1 MRRHPADVAAVIYLS
16 VFGAAF
22 LAATIL
28 PFYSEVLV
36 VGAVLGGASPLLLWA
51 VASAGNTLGAVLNA
65 ILGRLLP
72 RERVG
77 RLLGLK
83 PEQFEKAEQWFQKY
97 GQWSLLLAWA
107 PIGGDALTVIAG
119 ILRVRWLPF
128 VVLVFAGKAARY
140 AVVIWLASRGAA
152 A

>member
-1 MRRHPADVAAVIYLS
+1 QQTPLAV
-16 VFGAAF
+16 F
-22 LAATIL
+22 
-28 PFYSEVLV
+28 
-36 VGAVLGGASPLLLWA
+36 
-51 VASAGNTLGAVLNA
+51 
-65 ILGRLLP
+65 
-72 RERVG
+72 
-77 RLLGLK
+77 LK
-83 PEQFEKAEQWFQKY
+83 PLFRFLKLFGLQQY

-119 ILRVRWLPF
+119 ILRVRWLAF

>member
-1 MRRHPADVAAVIYLS
+1 MIYLS

-28 PFYSEVLV
+28 PGYSEVAV
-36 VGAVLGGASPLLLWA
+36 VGAVLAGASPWTLWL
-51 VASAGNTLGAVLNA
+51 VASIGNTLGAVLNA
-65 ILGRLLP
+65 VLGLLLP
-72 RERVG
+72 RDRVT
-77 RLLGLK
+77 RLLRLT
-83 PEQFEKAEQWFQKY
+83 PAQFAKAESWFQKY

-140 AVVIWLASRGAA
+140 AVVIWLATRGAA
-152 A
+152 G